1 MTDFAILTP
10 NEIEAMTGFKIATRQ
25 LAVLRERGF
34 HRAFVNRAGAVVL
47 ERAHYDAVC
56 RGQMGQQAQTP
67 KAANLSFL
75 KVRAAA

>member
-34 HRAFVNRAGAVVL
+34 HRA
-47 ERAHYDAVC
+47 
-56 RGQMGQQAQTP
+56 
-67 KAANLSFL
+67 
-75 KVRAAA
+75 

>member
-1 MTDFAILTP
+1 MTDFAILNP

-25 LAVLRERGF
+25 LAVLRDRGF
-34 HRAFVNRAGAVVL
+34 HRAFVNRAGTVVL

-75 KVRAAA
+75 KGRVAA

>member
-56 RGQMGQQAQTP
+56 RGQMGQQPQAP

-75 KVRAAA
+75 KGRVAA